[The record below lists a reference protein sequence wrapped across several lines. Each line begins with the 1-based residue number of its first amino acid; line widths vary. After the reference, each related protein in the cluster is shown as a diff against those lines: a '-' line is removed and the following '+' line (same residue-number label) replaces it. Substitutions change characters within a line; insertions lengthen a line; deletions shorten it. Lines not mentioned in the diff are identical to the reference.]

1 MLSIILTGHGG
12 FASGMEK
19 AMKQILGEQSQFIAI
34 DFPETSSTA
43 LLTSQ
48 LEEAIAQLDCEDG
61 IVFLTD
67 LLGGTPFRVASTLA
81 MQKPG
86 CEVITGT
93 NLQLLLEMVLE
104 REGLSG
110 EEFRVQALECGH
122 RGLTSLGGLDAH
134 QLCIADGVI
143 AAIEPIP
150 VGVTERDA
158 ELLCPAYIDTH
169 VHGGAGV
176 DVMDD
181 APDVLDKLAMHK
193 AREGVGSWLPTTVT
207 APLNTIHAALKRIAQ
222 RCQRGGPGAQVL
234 GSYLEGPYFTPQNKG
249 AHPPELFRELE
260 IAELDQLIAV
270 SQHTL
275 RVVALAPEK
284 EGALQAIRHL
294 KQQNVR
300 VMLGHSAAT
309 WQQTRAAFDAG
320 ADGLVHCYNGMTGLH
335 HREPGMVG
343 AGLTDK
349 RAWLELIADGHH
361 VHPAAMSLC
370 CCCAKERI
378 VLITDAMQAAGMP
391 DGRYTLCGEK
401 VQMHGGVVRTASGGL
416 AGSTLSVDAAVRN
429 MVELTGVTPAE
440 AIHMASLH
448 PARMLGVDGVLGS
461 LKPGKRASIVALD
474 SGLHVQQIWIQ
485 SQLASF

>member
-1 MLSIILTGHGG
+1 M
-12 FASGMEK
+12 
-19 AMKQILGEQSQFIAI
+19 
-34 DFPETSSTA
+34 
-43 LLTSQ
+43 
-48 LEEAIAQLDCEDG
+48 
-61 IVFLTD
+61 
-67 LLGGTPFRVASTLA
+67 
-81 MQKPG
+81 
-86 CEVITGT
+86 
-93 NLQLLLEMVLE
+93 
-104 REGLSG
+104 
-110 EEFRVQALECGH
+110 
-122 RGLTSLGGLDAH
+122 
-134 QLCIADGVI
+134 
-143 AAIEPIP
+143 
-150 VGVTERDA
+150 
-158 ELLCPAYIDTH
+158 
-169 VHGGAGV
+169 
-176 DVMDD
+176 
-181 APDVLDKLAMHK
+181 
-193 AREGVGSWLPTTVT
+193 
-207 APLNTIHAALKRIAQ
+207 
-222 RCQRGGPGAQVL
+222 L

-249 AHPPELFRELE
+249 AHPPELFREME

-391 DGRYTLCGEK
+391 DGRYTLCGEE

-429 MVELTGVTPAE
+429 MVELAGVTPAE

-448 PARMLGVDGVLGS
+448 PAQMLGVDDVLGS

-485 SQLASF
+485 GQLASF

>member
-86 CEVITGT
+86 CEVIT
-93 NLQLLLEMVLE
+93 
-104 REGLSG
+104 
-110 EEFRVQALECGH
+110 
-122 RGLTSLGGLDAH
+122 
-134 QLCIADGVI
+134 
-143 AAIEPIP
+143 
-150 VGVTERDA
+150 
-158 ELLCPAYIDTH
+158 
-169 VHGGAGV
+169 
-176 DVMDD
+176 
-181 APDVLDKLAMHK
+181 
-193 AREGVGSWLPTTVT
+193 
-207 APLNTIHAALKRIAQ
+207 
-222 RCQRGGPGAQVL
+222 
-234 GSYLEGPYFTPQNKG
+234 
-249 AHPPELFRELE
+249 
-260 IAELDQLIAV
+260 
-270 SQHTL
+270 
-275 RVVALAPEK
+275 
-284 EGALQAIRHL
+284 
-294 KQQNVR
+294 
-300 VMLGHSAAT
+300 
-309 WQQTRAAFDAG
+309 
-320 ADGLVHCYNGMTGLH
+320 
-335 HREPGMVG
+335 
-343 AGLTDK
+343 
-349 RAWLELIADGHH
+349 
-361 VHPAAMSLC
+361 
-370 CCCAKERI
+370 
-378 VLITDAMQAAGMP
+378 DAMQAAGMP
-391 DGRYTLCGEK
+391 DGRYTLCGEE

-461 LKPGKRASIVALD
+461 LKPGKRASVVALD

-485 SQLASF
+485 GQLASF